1 MNKFLVLDPT
11 LNSISKIENDL
22 VNLSDDAFFK
32 DGSKS
37 MTGNI
42 LLGNNSLAGGVN
54 IVLEN
59 QASATNP
66 PAGQLKLFSKTDDKL
81 YIRNDTGTE
90 IDLTSGGVSSVD
102 TSGSVNGILLSGGPI
117 TSTGTIALS
126 GNLEVNNSD
135 WLGADL
141 SIGNGGTGEST
152 AQDAINALTDVAS
165 AGLNHV
171 LTENGGNAQWYSPQM
186 GVTSVGTANVNSNGL
201 TLTGGPI
208 TGSGTVVLGGNLV
221 INDSDWSGTDLS
233 ISNGGTGESTR
244 QDAINALTDVASASV
259 GQVLTKGNINFSAGW
274 DTPPQGTVE
283 SISTSGTVNGIA
295 LSGGPIITTG
305 TITLGGTLLINNSDW
320 LGADLVI
327 GNGGTGESTAQA
339 AINSLTDVAS
349 ASVGQILTK
358 TGTDAVWESPSG
370 GAGTVSSVG
379 TTGSVNGIAL
389 SGGPI
394 TTTGTIALG
403 GTLLI
408 NNSDWLGADLVIGN
422 GGTGESTAQAAINSL
437 TDVAS
442 ASVGQILTKT
452 GTDAVWE
459 TPIVGY
465 ASYYFAGNNTDTNGS
480 EDNYS
485 VITGTRV
492 AGSITSNFSANL
504 LTPNLQ
510 YTGTPTVNVRV
521 SVAANW
527 SNEDSSNNFCRM
539 GVHKNGVVQSNL
551 ETRANLSINNDYPRN
566 VSLSGFLEM
575 TTNDTINCRV
585 LNEESSTDDIL
596 VSYLSLNIEIIG

>member
-102 TSGSVNGILLSGGPI
+102 TSGSVNGIILSGGPI

-358 TGTDAVWESPSG
+358 TGTDAVWE
-370 GAGTVSSVG
+370 
-379 TTGSVNGIAL
+379 
-389 SGGPI
+389 
-394 TTTGTIALG
+394 
-403 GTLLI
+403 
-408 NNSDWLGADLVIGN
+408 
-422 GGTGESTAQAAINSL
+422 
-437 TDVAS
+437 
-442 ASVGQILTKT
+442 
-452 GTDAVWE
+452 